1 MDKAK
6 MAHRIAAVG
15 ALTFFAVSA
24 AAHHGPNVE
33 PLYDTSQL
41 VEFEGEVTEVFWH
54 NPHARIRIRVTAG
67 PEIGEIW
74 EMETNPGGFMARRGF
89 PDLLPVGSQVKV
101 AGVVSRRKPRYMG
114 LRNLLLPNGLEF
126 ADSARNYPLRFADER
141 LSLEQPQPSQAR
153 AEAAIQEAEGIFRV
167 WQRGRAGLR
176 RLDDSELTEAAKA
189 AKADFDAW
197 LYLENPDCIPPGMPI
212 GMEVPTPIQFVD
224 EGDTIILL
232 QAEYDLVRTI
242 HMNSDVD
249 PETQPA
255 TPLGYSVG
263 RWEDDTLVITTTRI
277 DWPISDRT
285 GAPQS
290 ADAMHIERFTPSADG
305 RTMTSELT
313 SIDPDY
319 LIGSPVRLGTYTWLP
334 GQEIEPYDCVIREE
348 GGAVSARQT
357 NETG

>member
-1 MDKAK
+1 MDKSR
-6 MAHRIAAVG
+6 MTHRVAVFG
-15 ALTFFAVSA
+15 ALTVFAASA
-24 AAHHGPNVE
+24 AAHHGPNAE

-41 VEFEGEVTEVFWH
+41 VEFEGVVTEVFWH

-74 EMETNPGGFMARRGF
+74 EMETNPPGSLRRAGF
-89 PDLLPVGSQVKV
+89 PDLLPIGSQVKV

-141 LSLEQPQPSQAR
+141 LSLEQPPPSQAR
-153 AEAAIQEAEGIFRV
+153 VEAAIQEAEGIFRV
-167 WQRGRAGLR
+167 WQRGRAGMR
-176 RLDDSELTEAAKA
+176 HLDESELTEAAKA
-189 AKADFDAW
+189 AKPEFDAW
-197 LYLENPDCIPPGMPI
+197 LYLENPDCIPSGMPI

-224 EGDTIILL
+224 EGDTILLL
-232 QAEYDLVRTI
+232 QSEYDLVRTI

-263 RWEDDTLVITTTRI
+263 RWEDGTLVITTTRI
-277 DWPISDRT
+277 DWPISDRS
-285 GAPQS
+285 GVPQS
-290 ADAMHIERFTPSADG
+290 ADAMHIERFTPSTDG

-313 SIDPDY
+313 SIDPVY
-319 LIGSPVRLGTYTWLP
+319 LIGAPVRTGTYSWLP
-334 GQEIEPYDCVIREE
+334 GREIEPYDCVQWEE
-348 GGAVSARQT
+348 AAQ
-357 NETG
+357 

>member
-1 MDKAK
+1 MDKST
-6 MAHRIAAVG
+6 MAHRIAVFG

-41 VEFEGEVTEVFWH
+41 VEFEGEVTEVFWR
-54 NPHARIRIRVTAG
+54 NPHARFRIRVTAG

-74 EMETNPGGFMARRGF
+74 EMETNPPGSLRRAGF
-89 PDLLPVGSQVKV
+89 PDLLPIGSQVKV
-101 AGVVSRRKPRYMG
+101 AGVVSRRRPNYMG
-114 LRNLLLPNGLEF
+114 LRNLLLPNGYEF
-126 ADSARNYPLRFADER
+126 NDTVRNYPLRFADER
-141 LSLEQPQPSQAR
+141 LSLETSQPSQES

-167 WQRGRAGLR
+167 WQRERAGLR
-176 RLDDSELTEAAKA
+176 RFDDSELTEAAKA
-189 AKADFDAW
+189 AKADFDFWTYA
-197 LYLENPDCIPPGMPI
+197 ENPDCIPPGMPI
-212 GMEVPTPIQFVD
+212 GMQVPTPIQFVD
-224 EGDTIILL
+224 EGDTIRLL
-232 QAEYDLVRTI
+232 QQEYDLVRTI

-277 DWPISDRT
+277 DWPNADRL

-305 RTMTSELT
+305 RTMTSELIST
-313 SIDPDY
+313 DPVY
-319 LIGSPVRLGTYTWLP
+319 LIGSPVRTGVYSWLP
-334 GQEIEPYDCVIREE
+334 GQEIEPYDCVRWE
-348 GGAVSARQT
+348 GEA
-357 NETG
+357 E

>member
-33 PLYDTSQL
+33 PLYDTSEL

-67 PEIGEIW
+67 PETGEIW

-89 PDLLPVGSQVKV
+89 PDLLPIGSQVKV

-263 RWEDDTLVITTTRI
+263 RWEDDTMRATKCRCHAHRAVHAVRGRPDHDFRVDVYRSRL
-277 DWPISDRT
+277 SDRIA
-285 GAPQS
+285 GPLRKLHLA
-290 ADAMHIERFTPSADG
+290 ARAGDRA
-305 RTMTSELT
+305 L
-313 SIDPDY
+313 
-319 LIGSPVRLGTYTWLP
+319 RLCHP
-334 GQEIEPYDCVIREE
+334 GG

>member
-1 MDKAK
+1 MILEFP
-6 MAHRIAAVG
+6 MVTSRMTHRVAVFG
-15 ALTFFAVSA
+15 ALTLLAASA

-74 EMETNPGGFMARRGF
+74 ELETNPGGSMTRRGF

-101 AGVVSRRKPRYMG
+101 AGVVSRRKSRYMG
-114 LRNLLLPNGLEF
+114 LRNLLLPNGYEF
-126 ADSARNYPLRFADER
+126 NDIARNYPLRFAEER
-141 LSLEQPQPSQAR
+141 LSLEQSQPSQAR
-153 AEAAIQEAEGIFRV
+153 VEAAVQEAEGIFRV

-176 RLDDSELTEAAKA
+176 ALDDSELTEAARA
-189 AKADFDAW
+189 AKPDFDAW
-197 LYLENPDCIPPGMPI
+197 TYLENPDCIQPGMPI

-224 EGDTIILL
+224 EGDTIVLL
-232 QAEYDLVRTI
+232 QSEYDLVRTI

-277 DWPISDRT
+277 DWPLSDRR
-285 GAPQS
+285 GVPQS

-305 RTMTSELT
+305 RTMTSTLT
-313 SIDPDY
+313 SIDPAY
-319 LIGSPVRLGTYTWLP
+319 LIGSPVRTGAYTWLP
-334 GQEIEPYDCVIREE
+334 GQEIEPYDCVRWE
-348 GGAVSARQT
+348 GEV
-357 NETG
+357 E